1 MSDRA
6 LLPTPR
12 EPRHRG
18 GPSAAMQRGYEED
31 AVLVLQLVVEL
42 TLVQGRKEETIRGF
56 TPAVGTGGGG
66 LATLGEK
73 DKIYQK
79 NGCPAH

>member
-1 MSDRA
+1 
-6 LLPTPR
+6 
-12 EPRHRG
+12 
-18 GPSAAMQRGYEED
+18 MQRGYEED

>member
-1 MSDRA
+1 
-6 LLPTPR
+6 
-12 EPRHRG
+12 
-18 GPSAAMQRGYEED
+18 MQSGYEED

-42 TLVQGRKEETIRGF
+42 ALVPGRKEETIRGF
-56 TPAVGTGGGG
+56 APAVGTGGGG
-66 LATLGEK
+66 LVALGEK